1 MSKATGK
8 KDENKVLPFVSC
20 PPDAKILPPKA
31 ILLDV
36 CPRLLEYPDIQ
47 DKIPAQEEKKE
58 DEGLTTKLAKG
69 IWGFFGGGN

>member
-36 CPRLLEYPDIQ
+36 VRFVNLI
-47 DKIPAQEEKKE
+47 
-58 DEGLTTKLAKG
+58 
-69 IWGFFGGGN
+69 